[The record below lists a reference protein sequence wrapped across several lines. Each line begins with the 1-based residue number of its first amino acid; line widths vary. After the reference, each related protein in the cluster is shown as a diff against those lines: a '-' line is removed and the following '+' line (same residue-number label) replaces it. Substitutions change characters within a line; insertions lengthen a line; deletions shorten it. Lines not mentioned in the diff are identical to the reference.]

1 MIEIKMLIHLIVV
14 LLFYVQD
21 IMGLKQPDKGKH
33 LIRLQKNSAIRS
45 SEIVDL
51 FYSAEILLAEVSDI
65 IVVSMRKINY
75 YFFIGKVKK
84 KRTTFSNLSILR
96 AIFKVLSS

>member
-1 MIEIKMLIHLIVV
+1 MSEIKMLVHLIVV

-21 IMGLKQPDKGKH
+21 ILGLQKPYEGKP
-33 LIRLQKNSAIRS
+33 LILLQKNSAIRS

-51 FYSAEILLAEVSDI
+51 FYSAEILLAEVSHI
-65 IVVSMRKINY
+65 ILLSMRKIDN

-96 AIFKVLSS
+96 AIFRALSS